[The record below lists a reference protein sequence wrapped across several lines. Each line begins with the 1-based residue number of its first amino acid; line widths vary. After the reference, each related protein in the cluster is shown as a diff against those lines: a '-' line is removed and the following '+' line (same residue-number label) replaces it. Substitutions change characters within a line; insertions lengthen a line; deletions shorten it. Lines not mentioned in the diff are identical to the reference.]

1 MRLYCIL
8 RCIEVL
14 NFNLSSSICFSIS
27 IFIKMSLIAKK
38 LSQLLEDVK
47 SVYLL
52 DPSKDVY
59 TIKEWK
65 IF

>member
-1 MRLYCIL
+1 
-8 RCIEVL
+8 
-14 NFNLSSSICFSIS
+14 
-27 IFIKMSLIAKK
+27 MSLIAKK